1 MMSCGAAD
9 LTSQDA
15 VVRLYAH
22 ETSRVYCDK
31 LTSEKER
38 EKFCGFQV
46 DSMQKY
52 FKVCA
57 GCIFHRL
64 ILKLSFYLELHF
76 KP

>member
-15 VVRLYAH
+15 VVRLYVH
-22 ETSRVYCDK
+22 ETTRVFCDK

-38 EKFCGFQV
+38 DRFCGYQV

-52 FKVCA
+52 FKVYN
-57 GCIFHRL
+57 F
-64 ILKLSFYLELHF
+64 LSS
-76 KP
+76 